1 VGPCTK
7 SGFEFRQSSFTLR
20 ERVLRM
26 PCPTTLSDMH
36 RFPGMLGPLWLSPP
50 GMPVTQEQFPSSS
63 CFQQGYHNAPH
74 GAHCTCTFRC
84 IQLSGRSFRCPLSD
98 RLSCMDRLMAEV
110 ANDQGL
116 SPASRHDFDPMGSYS
131 PSLFQI
137 SQLVDV
143 MNFYVFS

>member
-1 VGPCTK
+1 
-7 SGFEFRQSSFTLR
+7 
-20 ERVLRM
+20 
-26 PCPTTLSDMH
+26 
-36 RFPGMLGPLWLSPP
+36 
-50 GMPVTQEQFPSSS
+50 
-63 CFQQGYHNAPH
+63 
-74 GAHCTCTFRC
+74 
-84 IQLSGRSFRCPLSD
+84 
-98 RLSCMDRLMAEV
+98 MDRLMAEV